1 MKKNV
6 LIIIYLLPSFSL
18 LSFASN
24 HNSLGNH
31 FETDRMPGVFLQDTN
46 VVSLDEVVV
55 RAFNRTDRILEVPGS
70 LSHIG
75 SLQIDRIKP
84 ETDLMPILDY
94 VPGVFA
100 HVGATNTSRVSI
112 RGIGARVP
120 YSTGKIRGY
129 FNNIPLT
136 NTSGDT
142 FLQDIDPSILQS
154 IDVVKGPATS
164 AYGAGLGGTIT
175 MQTRQPRLRQTG
187 FRNTSEAGSFDFF
200 KNSLILDLVS
210 GDNATSLSYTHMQ
223 SDGYRDNNRFNRDA
237 VTSVSQ
243 FNAFNDVDITALL
256 SYTRLKSFIPS
267 SIDSITFVDDPTSA
281 AANWMKTE
289 GYEDSDRFLGGI
301 TGSKIFSEKLSGDIT
316 LFSVWNQ
323 EKEMRP
329 FDVYYQERF
338 TAGTRLKAK
347 YALLQGSFSMDV
359 SAGGEYLFEQYQ
371 YSNFENIDGEGVQG
385 ERISDNREEVFTGNT
400 FMQVDGQWNR
410 LRYSAGINANFT
422 SINYTDL
429 FHEGPLNKSG
439 LYDYGNIISPRIS
452 TNYVYVDDH
461 SLFATI
467 SHGFAPPSLSETLTP
482 DGFINPDIRPEKSWN
497 YEAGLRGS
505 FDGGNLFYDVSIYQM
520 NVQDLL
526 VAQRIG
532 GDAWI
537 GRNAGNS
544 RHRGLEAELHWIMI
558 QRTNA
563 LLFQLNELSFRSN
576 YTLNDFIFTEF
587 NDFGNDRAGNIIPG
601 IPQQVI
607 HISVYSETGLGLYFM
622 PSLRYVDEMAM
633 NDANTL
639 FSQPYTL
646 LNVMAGYKT
655 TLGNGRWDMDLFF
668 KANNLFDQ
676 KYASMILVNAPSFGN
691 SLPRYYYPGLPLHF
705 FMGLKIGFRS

>member
-1 MKKNV
+1 MNKNL
-6 LIIIYLLPSFSL
+6 LIILYLFFYFSHLGFTSIYSSQEKHNETNP
-18 LSFASN
+18 LS
-24 HNSLGNH
+24 GI
-31 FETDRMPGVFLQDTN
+31 FLQDTN

-55 RAFNRTDRILEVPGS
+55 TAFNRTDRILEVPGS

-75 SLQIDRIKP
+75 SLQIDRIKS
-84 ETDLMPILDY
+84 ETDLLPLLDY

-142 FLQDIDPSILQS
+142 FLQDIDPSIIQS

-187 FRNTSEAGSFDFF
+187 FRNTSEVGSYGFF

-210 GDNATSLSYTHMQ
+210 GDNATSLSYTHTQ
-223 SDGYRDNNRFNRDA
+223 SDGYRDNNQFNRDA
-237 VTSVSQ
+237 INSVTQ
-243 FNAFNDVDITALL
+243 FNAFNGTDFTALL
-256 SYTRLKSFIPS
+256 SYSRLKSFIPS
-267 SIDSITFVDDPTSA
+267 SIDSISFVDDPTLA
-281 AANWMKTE
+281 AANWMKTK
-289 GYEDSDRFLGGI
+289 GYEDSDRFLGGL

-347 YALLQGSFSMDV
+347 YAFLQGDFSMDV
-359 SAGGEYLFEQYQ
+359 TAGGEYLFEEYQ

-400 FMQVDGQWNR
+400 FLQADGQWSR
-410 LRYSAGINANFT
+410 LRYSGGININFT
-422 SINYTDL
+422 RIQYSDL
-429 FHEGPLNKSG
+429 FHDEPLNTSG
-439 LYDYGNIISPRIS
+439 VYDYGTIISPRIS
-452 TNYVYVDDH
+452 ASYLYDADH
-461 SLFATI
+461 SFFATI

-497 YEAGLRGS
+497 YEGGLRGS
-505 FDGGNLFYDVSIYQM
+505 FDEGNLFYDVSIYQM

-532 GDAWI
+532 GDAWV

-544 RHRGLEAELHWIMI
+544 RHRGMEAELHWIMLR
-558 QRTNA
+558 RTNV
-563 LLFQLNELSFRSN
+563 LPFQPNELSLRSN
-576 YTLNDFIFTEF
+576 YTYNDFVFTEF
-587 NDFGNDRAGNIIPG
+587 NDFGNDRADNIIPG
-601 IPQQVI
+601 IPQQVL

-705 FMGLKIGFRS
+705 FMGLKFGFRS